1 MGGLVTLITKD
12 KIDIDVVTSPTNIII
27 TMSTAI
33 GRCDTCKQT
42 THLYSIARVRYVQI
56 YGVHSYVGASR
67 WYRGRN
73 SCESLNR
80 Q

>member
-33 GRCDTCKQT
+33 GRCDTCKHQHICILLLGCVT
-42 THLYSIARVRYVQI
+42 YRFMEFIPMLVHLDGTEEEIHVS
-56 YGVHSYVGASR
+56 H
-67 WYRGRN
+67 
-73 SCESLNR
+73 
-80 Q
+80 